1 MRVIVSMLVAVV
13 VLGLFAGLGEAQSG
27 MARVRVVHASP
38 DAPAVDVLVD
48 GARAIAGLGFKAASG
63 YASVPAGRRTFQ
75 VFPAGTA
82 MGTPV
87 IEVAPTLAA
96 GKDYTVV
103 AFGRLDGITPGLFE
117 DDNRAPA
124 AGKARI
130 RFIHGSPNAP
140 AVDIA
145 VTGGPVIF
153 RNVAFKAASAYVE
166 VDAGT
171 YNVEARAAG
180 TSTVALAVP
189 GVRLEAGRTYTV
201 IAVGLLGETPALSV
215 VLTADR

>member
-1 MRVIVSMLVAVV
+1 MRVIVSMLVMVLA
-13 VLGLFAGLGEAQSG
+13 LGLFTGLGQAQTE
-27 MARVRVVHASP
+27 MTRVRVVHASP
-38 DAPAVDVLVD
+38 DAPSVDVLVD
-48 GARAIAGLGFKAASG
+48 GARAVAGLAFKAISP
-63 YASVPAGRRTFQ
+63 YASVPAGQRKFQ
-75 VFPAGTA
+75 VFPAGTT

-87 IEVAPTLAA
+87 IEAAPTLAA
-96 GKDYTVV
+96 GKDYTVI
-103 AFGRLDGITPGLFE
+103 AFGQLAGITPGLFE

-124 AGKARI
+124 AGKARV

-153 RNVAFKAASAYVE
+153 PNVAFKAASSYAE

-171 YNVEARAAG
+171 YNLEARAAG

-189 GVRLEAGRTYTV
+189 GVRLEAGHTYTV
-201 IAVGLLGETPALSV
+201 IAVGLLSGTPALSV
-215 VLTADR
+215 VLATDR

>member
-1 MRVIVSMLVAVV
+1 MQVVIGTMVIVVA
-13 VLGLFAGLGEAQSG
+13 LGLSTGLGQAQSG
-27 MARVRVVHASP
+27 TARVRVVHASP
-38 DAPAVDVLVD
+38 DAPAVDVVVD
-48 GARAIAGLGFKAASG
+48 GTKAISGLAFKAISA
-63 YASVPAGRRTFQ
+63 YATVPAGQRKFQ
-75 VFPAGTA
+75 VFPAGTT

-87 IEVAPTLAA
+87 IEVTPSLAA

-103 AFGRLDGITPGLFE
+103 AFGRLAGITPGLVE

-153 RNVAFKAASAYVE
+153 PNVAFKAASGYAE

-171 YNVEARAAG
+171 YNLEARAAG

-201 IAVGLLGETPALSV
+201 IAVGLLNGTPALSAI
-215 VLTADR
+215 LTADL

>member
-1 MRVIVSMLVAVV
+1 MRVIVSMLVMVLA
-13 VLGLFAGLGEAQSG
+13 LGLFASLGQAQSG

-38 DAPAVDVLVD
+38 DAPSVDVLVD
-48 GARAIAGLGFKAASG
+48 GSKAISGLAFKAISP
-63 YASVPAGRRTFQ
+63 YASLPAGQRKFQ
-75 VFPAGTA
+75 VFPAGTT

-96 GKDYTVV
+96 GKDYTVL
-103 AFGRLDGITPGLFE
+103 AFGQLASITPGLFE
-117 DDNRAPA
+117 DDNQTAM

-145 VTGGPVIF
+145 VTGGPIVF
-153 RNVAFKAASAYVE
+153 RNIAFKTASGYAD

-171 YNVEARAAG
+171 YNLEARAAG
-180 TSTVALAVP
+180 SSTVALPVP
-189 GVRLEAGRTYTV
+189 GVRLDAGRTYTV
-201 IAVGLLGETPALSV
+201 IAVGLLSGTPALSV
-215 VLTADR
+215 ILAADR

>member
-1 MRVIVSMLVAVV
+1 MRVIVSVLVMVLT
-13 VLGLFAGLGEAQSG
+13 LGLIAGLGEAQTG
-27 MARVRVVHASP
+27 TARVRVVHASP

-48 GARAIAGLGFKAASG
+48 GTRAIAGLGFKAFSS
-63 YASVPAGRRTFQ
+63 YASVPAGQRKFQ
-75 VFPAGTA
+75 VFPAGTT
-82 MGTPV
+82 MGMPV
-87 IEVAPTLAA
+87 IEVAPTLMA

-103 AFGRLDGITPGLFE
+103 ALGRLAGIAPGLFE
-117 DDNRAPA
+117 DDNQAPA
-124 AGKARI
+124 AGKARV

-153 RNVAFKAASAYVE
+153 PNVAFTAASGYAE

-171 YNVEARAAG
+171 YNLEARAAG

-189 GVRLEAGRTYTV
+189 GVRLEAGRGYTV
-201 IAVGLLGETPALSV
+201 IAVGLLGGTPALSV
-215 VLTADR
+215 ILTADR